1 MVQVGSQ
8 KYGGYF
14 KLFFTFTSHLYPNVT
29 KYSQFCYI
37 ILWEELTKFDSE
49 EIDESWKIQIKILY
63 IFAYLLKLN
72 LESDKNFN
80 F

>member
-1 MVQVGSQ
+1 MLKRQNFEAKIIIWKITEFLLLMVQVGSQ

-49 EIDESWKIQIKILY
+49 EIDES
-63 IFAYLLKLN
+63 
-72 LESDKNFN
+72 
-80 F
+80 